1 LKRLR
6 SVLISILLLL
16 LALHTLTGC
25 AIQFSK
31 DTDDKWFAAD
41 KYKHFLVTTAIS
53 AAIASAAK
61 HNGNENCDAA
71 LIGFS
76 VTLTIGAG
84 KEIYDKRV
92 RDTFYSYRDMV
103 WDAAGSATG
112 SLLGSNCL

>member
-1 LKRLR
+1 MKLLR
-6 SVLISILLLL
+6 PISITTILAL
-16 LALHTLTGC
+16 LALQTLSGC

-41 KYKHFLVTTAIS
+41 KYKHFLATTAIS
-53 AAIASAAK
+53 AAVASAAR
-61 HNGNENCDAA
+61 HNGSENCDAA

-103 WDAAGSATG
+103 WDAAGSITG
-112 SLLGSNCL
+112 SLLGSNCH